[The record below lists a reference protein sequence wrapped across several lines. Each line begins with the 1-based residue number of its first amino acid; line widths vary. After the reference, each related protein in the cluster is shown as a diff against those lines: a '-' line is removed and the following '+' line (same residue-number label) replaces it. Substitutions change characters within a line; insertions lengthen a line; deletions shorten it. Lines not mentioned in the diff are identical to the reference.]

1 ISQSITKAISKVESW
16 VKANPELAKTLTM
29 IGLAIAGII
38 TTLGILSLSIAAM
51 LGPLAAAKL
60 SLSILGIKGG
70 SALTL
75 LLKPIKLLGSAFLGL
90 GKAMLANPILLVI
103 AAIAAAVYL
112 IYKNWDTIG
121 PYVYKVWDTV
131 K

>member
-1 ISQSITKAISKVESW
+1 MKNLTSAWEALGIKIFDGIDKPLRQISQSITKAISKVESW

-70 SALTL
+70 SALT
-75 LLKPIKLLGSAFLGL
+75 
-90 GKAMLANPILLVI
+90 
-103 AAIAAAVYL
+103 
-112 IYKNWDTIG
+112 
-121 PYVYKVWDTV
+121 
-131 K
+131 